1 MTMQPTPAIQKLTH
15 DLDTYFTRG
24 RKLTAF
30 EIKGLEKKVNAS
42 KDKMDFSD
50 YYVFLG
56 IIAAFRQ
63 DAEKVAYNFE
73 NALKLTPTDFS
84 IPINYIIALNQIG
97 SYLQALKFGKPLI
110 KTLNNDR
117 LLDELIASAF
127 FLGRF
132 HEAFEL
138 LSQLTDPEQS
148 RLYPLIIAA
157 VKIVD
162 LTQLADDDAEQIQ
175 QLAFSFLPERKL
187 YFSNTT
193 IEIIDNFIHYGIYV
207 DLPIAEVAPL
217 NFELSLRFAEKLDN
231 RRDDVILFEYKS
243 VETLK

>member
-1 MTMQPTPAIQKLTH
+1 MVMQPAPAIQKLTH
-15 DLDTYFTRG
+15 NLDTYFARG

-30 EIKGLEKKVNAS
+30 EIKGLEKKVNTA
-42 KDKMDFSD
+42 KNKMDFSD

-73 NALKLTPTDFS
+73 NALRLAPTDITIS
-84 IPINYIIALNQIG
+84 INYIIALNQMAAYI
-97 SYLQALKFGKPLI
+97 QALKFGKPLL

-117 LLDELIASAF
+117 LVDELISSAF

-148 RLYPLIIAA
+148 RLYSLIIAA

-162 LTQLADDDAEQIQ
+162 LAQLADDDAEQIQ
-175 QLAFSFLPERKL
+175 QLAFSFLQERKL

-193 IEIIDNFIHYGIYV
+193 LAIIDNFIHYEIYV
-207 DLPIAEVAPL
+207 DLPIAEIAPL

-231 RRDDVILFEYKS
+231 MHDDVILFEYKS